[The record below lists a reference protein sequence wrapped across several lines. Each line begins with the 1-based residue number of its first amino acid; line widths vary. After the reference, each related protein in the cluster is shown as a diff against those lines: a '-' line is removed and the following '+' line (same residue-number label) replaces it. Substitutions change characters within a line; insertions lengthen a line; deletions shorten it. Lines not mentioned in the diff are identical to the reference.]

1 MPAAAKQCI
10 LPRSAPRRPPPPCN
24 IPHAAGAPRR
34 PKRSKSGEPAAETH
48 DEQPSECLGAG
59 SFEQNAD
66 QQRTRGIDRERTR
79 RESQQRLP
87 RHYPAGKQV
96 TDDAAGSTAASY
108 GQKFTNHKLNIRQ
121 ILRICKFTEKMLTD
135 CYFSCRFFEVFVVS
149 GFKVGGFVR
158 RPRRYTCRS

>member
-1 MPAAAKQCI
+1 MYRGTTPTITINCDIDVSEFVTMWVTFRTQQAHRVGRKG
-10 LPRSAPRRPPPPCN
+10 R
-24 IPHAAGAPRR
+24 
-34 PKRSKSGEPAAETH
+34 KSGEPAAETH

-135 CYFSCRFFEVFVVS
+135 CYFSCRFFEVF
-149 GFKVGGFVR
+149 
-158 RPRRYTCRS
+158 CRIGV